1 VLRLERAVVVAF
13 AVLLLSY
20 LVWLPSFEGPDEP
33 EHIAHVR
40 AWATGASIEVPAE
53 GARPE
58 WGYQIVQPP
67 LYYALAGVWSRVVGP
82 EFTDAIAINPTQ
94 NPGFPFIRHDVEGER
109 FPWSGAHRGLRWL
122 RLPSVVFGLLTAWV
136 LVWMGRELFG
146 SDSWSR
152 ALWLAAVLLTPNIVQ
167 AFASVS
173 NDGLAILA
181 ASVGLAAAVAVIRSE
196 GPATR
201 WAGLCGLALGIAIGI
216 KLTAVIAA
224 ATAATILV
232 VGAVRKKDLR
242 TTLTTLAAA
251 LLPLIVC
258 VAALLASNQLRFGDA
273 TLETVRNE
281 MLPAFV
287 RPMPVPLAWLLR
299 RIVELVPPTFG
310 VDLAWQTV
318 RLPGFSLAFFG
329 VWLAACLATG
339 TSLMLRRQDE
349 PSSWIGWIGW
359 ISLFWALIFLV
370 WMSRNQTDLQL
381 RHLLVVWPVLML
393 PLAGALRAIPFR
405 SEWAKGS
412 VATLLILG
420 LLAGNVAVLIQ
431 FGSFQRPAEDPDFD
445 RDYHTYLY
453 SHVRNPQRAKSYLRY
468 GTHLLYDI
476 EAAYRAQDWEGVVAR
491 VESEAPPPA
500 FVSTAQHTR
509 VMALAQLGRVP
520 EALDTLAELAP
531 DYPEARPT
539 HVTLILSS
547 RGPAA
552 ARALLEKYLAETE
565 GTAREA
571 LLQLQQRVDR

>member
-1 VLRLERAVVVAF
+1 MLRLERAVVVAF

-53 GARPE
+53 GTRPE

-232 VGAVRKKDLR
+232 VDAVRKKDLR

-287 RPMPVPLAWLLR
+287 RCRCRWRGSCAESSSSFLR
-299 RIVELVPPTFG
+299 RSGWTSPGRRSGFPASVLLFLGCGSPPASPPARASCCA
-310 VDLAWQTV
+310 D
-318 RLPGFSLAFFG
+318 R
-329 VWLAACLATG
+329 
-339 TSLMLRRQDE
+339 TS
-349 PSSWIGWIGW
+349 
-359 ISLFWALIFLV
+359 
-370 WMSRNQTDLQL
+370 
-381 RHLLVVWPVLML
+381 
-393 PLAGALRAIPFR
+393 
-405 SEWAKGS
+405 
-412 VATLLILG
+412 
-420 LLAGNVAVLIQ
+420 
-431 FGSFQRPAEDPDFD
+431 RPAGSAGSAGS
-445 RDYHTYLY
+445 RC
-453 SHVRNPQRAKSYLRY
+453 S
-468 GTHLLYDI
+468 
-476 EAAYRAQDWEGVVAR
+476 
-491 VESEAPPPA
+491 
-500 FVSTAQHTR
+500 
-509 VMALAQLGRVP
+509 GR
-520 EALDTLAELAP
+520 
-531 DYPEARPT
+531 
-539 HVTLILSS
+539 
-547 RGPAA
+547 
-552 ARALLEKYLAETE
+552 
-565 GTAREA
+565 
-571 LLQLQQRVDR
+571 